1 MCLAPWGRMQILVRH
16 DGTIHGSEQ
25 LIAMTQATIEDV
37 LQRFAE
43 HITTV
48 ECHYADENHAGDIRC
63 SLEVRFEGKKP
74 IGCTQHASDLPV
86 ALESAAETM
95 ARMLDHQLGRIRDS
109 LGAPSRTW

>member
-1 MCLAPWGRMQILVRH
+1 MKIAASAGVSVTARIAENPIEYVFYAP
-16 DGTIHGSEQ
+16 
-25 LIAMTQATIEDV
+25 MTQATIEDV
-37 LQRFAE
+37 PHRFAE

-48 ECHYADENHAGDIRC
+48 ECHFADENHAGDIRC

-74 IGCTQHASDLPV
+74 IGCTQHAADLPV

-109 LGAPSRTW
+109 LGAPSRTA